1 MKKISNMIEIFKV
14 QKTLRFGAKPEGKT
28 GEYIIQNGILERDR
42 KRSKDYKVLKF
53 YLDECHRDFIDK
65 ALNNIELEELREYA
79 ELFFQ
84 SPKDNKNKMKQLED
98 KMRKQICEHFKE
110 SGKKKLLSKS
120 VLTEVLPEY
129 FAEKGVEIPDE
140 VNNFKGFFTSRRG
153 FCLNRENMYASEPKH
168 TAVAYRCINE
178 NLPKFL
184 RNIECFDKIKKV
196 IAKEE
201 LDEISNKI
209 NFEPYRIE
217 DCFSVDFYNL
227 CLSQKG
233 IDMYN
238 TFMGGYSKED
248 GTKIQGLNEIVNLYN
263 QKIKNNREKHKLP
276 QITPLYKQILSD
288 SVSKSF
294 SLDKYDCAADVIK
307 AVRESYMG
315 DTLERIGKIFN
326 EFDEYDTSGIYIK
339 NGTAITTIS
348 NAISDNW
355 MLFRDNWNSEYDS
368 KKKRSKIKDI
378 EKYEENRNKT
388 YKKIDS
394 FSIDEIAGL
403 LNKNVEDLIKYYQC
417 NINELL
423 KSISESYTIF
433 KSVFDSK
440 EVDEDD
446 YEFSEKEI
454 EEIKTYLDDVK
465 KLESLLKQFMLN
477 GKENNIDYVF
487 YGDFIPAFDRI
498 CEIDSIYN
506 KVRNYITST
515 RKPYKSDKYR
525 LYFDN
530 PQMLEGWDINKENAR
545 KTSMLLK
552 DGQYYFAIINDKK
565 SPFDNIPDEYVEDR
579 DYYKKMIYKQ
589 IPNAAKYISGKN
601 IKNPPLEISEILKK
615 RKKDSKSLTEDE
627 KNRFIDYV
635 KTDFLVNYEPII
647 DKNGNRYFDFKFK
660 NAEEYPTLEG
670 FFEDVN
676 RQAYSIRFK
685 KISTRYINE
694 LVENGQIYLFRI
706 YSKDF
711 SEYSKGNKNLHT
723 MYFEALFD
731 EDNLE
736 NQIMKLNGGAEFFIR
751 PASISKDKLIVH
763 NKGQKLDNKNPLN
776 SKKQS
781 VFNYDLIKDKRF
793 TEDQYMLHVSID
805 INKNAMEEE
814 NVQTINERVRK
825 ELKECDDNYIIGIDR
840 GERNLIYICVIN
852 GNVEIVEQMSL
863 NNIINEYNSVQHT
876 TDYHKLLSKCEAE
889 RDKQRKSWK
898 SIENIK
904 ELKDG
909 YLSQVVHKICQL
921 VEKYDAIIAMEDL
934 NRGFVRNR
942 LKFEKQVY
950 QKFEKKLIDKLNYM
964 VDKNKQE
971 MENGGILKGY
981 QLANSFNKDSSFQNG
996 FVFYVPAWLTSK
1008 IDPTTGFVD
1017 FLKPKYVSVNES
1029 CEWISRFDSIKY
1041 DKSIDMFGFDIDYS
1055 NFTRADI
1062 DYRKK
1067 WTFYSNGD
1075 RIEEFRNSNTN
1086 NKNDY
1091 KVIKLSEEIK
1101 KLLES
1106 YNISYIGGDDII
1118 PAIKCIS
1125 DKGFWVNFIR
1135 YIKLTLQMRN
1145 NITGKTDVDYI
1156 ISPVMNNMGNFYD
1169 SRQYDNEDSSL
1180 LPQNADANGAYNIA
1194 RKALWAIDRI
1204 KEAEDDELK
1213 NVKIAIS
1220 NKEWIEYAQTH
1231 FIKKEC

>member
-1 MKKISNMIEIFKV
+1 
-14 QKTLRFGAKPEGKT
+14 
-28 GEYIIQNGILERDR
+28 
-42 KRSKDYKVLKF
+42 
-53 YLDECHRDFIDK
+53 
-65 ALNNIELEELREYA
+65 
-79 ELFFQ
+79 
-84 SPKDNKNKMKQLED
+84 
-98 KMRKQICEHFKE
+98 
-110 SGKKKLLSKS
+110 
-120 VLTEVLPEY
+120 
-129 FAEKGVEIPDE
+129 
-140 VNNFKGFFTSRRG
+140 
-153 FCLNRENMYASEPKH
+153 
-168 TAVAYRCINE
+168 
-178 NLPKFL
+178 
-184 RNIECFDKIKKV
+184 
-196 IAKEE
+196 
-201 LDEISNKI
+201 
-209 NFEPYRIE
+209 
-217 DCFSVDFYNL
+217 
-227 CLSQKG
+227 
-233 IDMYN
+233 
-238 TFMGGYSKED
+238 
-248 GTKIQGLNEIVNLYN
+248 
-263 QKIKNNREKHKLP
+263 
-276 QITPLYKQILSD
+276 
-288 SVSKSF
+288 
-294 SLDKYDCAADVIK
+294 
-307 AVRESYMG
+307 
-315 DTLERIGKIFN
+315 
-326 EFDEYDTSGIYIK
+326 
-339 NGTAITTIS
+339 
-348 NAISDNW
+348 
-355 MLFRDNWNSEYDS
+355 
-368 KKKRSKIKDI
+368 
-378 EKYEENRNKT
+378 
-388 YKKIDS
+388 
-394 FSIDEIAGL
+394 
-403 LNKNVEDLIKYYQC
+403 
-417 NINELL
+417 
-423 KSISESYTIF
+423 
-433 KSVFDSK
+433 
-440 EVDEDD
+440 
-446 YEFSEKEI
+446 
-454 EEIKTYLDDVK
+454 
-465 KLESLLKQFMLN
+465 
-477 GKENNIDYVF
+477 
-487 YGDFIPAFDRI
+487 
-498 CEIDSIYN
+498 
-506 KVRNYITST
+506 
-515 RKPYKSDKYR
+515 
-525 LYFDN
+525 
-530 PQMLEGWDINKENAR
+530 
-545 KTSMLLK
+545 MLLK

-601 IKNPPLEISEILKK
+601 IKNPPLEILEILKK

-660 NAEEYPTLEG
+660 NAEEYPTLED

-676 RQAYSIRFK
+676 RQAYSIRFE

-805 INKNAMEEE
+805 INKNAMEAE

-852 GNVEIVEQMSL
+852 GNGEIVEQMSL

-1029 CEWISRFDSIKY
+1029 CEWINRFNSIKY
-1041 DKSIDMFGFDIDYS
+1041 DKSIDMFRFDIDYS

-1062 DYRKK
+1062 DYKKK

-1075 RIEEFRNSNTN
+1075 RIEEFRNPDTN